1 MNFLDK
7 LVDHIE
13 SSLTMYSPIRVGML
27 GTGNSIA
34 IRPTPG
40 SMPSGYLNG
49 GRLRPFSFQ
58 VLTQHS
64 DPQTAYYTLEEIAD
78 LLDATDASISGEG
91 YVMVRCELY
100 TAPNFV
106 EVTDQ
111 GLHIY
116 TALFEAELLK
126 EVGRDGGRRFAGTV
140 EAPFRD

>member
-1 MNFLDK
+1 MNVLDK

-13 SSLTMYSPIRVGML
+13 SSLTLYSAIRVGML

-40 SMPSGYLNG
+40 SMPSGYLIG
-49 GRLRPFSFQ
+49 DRLRPFSFQ
-58 VLTQHS
+58 VLTQHT
-64 DPQTAYYTLEEIAD
+64 DPQVAYYALEDIAG
-78 LLDATDASISGEG
+78 LLDATDADISGAG

-111 GLHIY
+111 GLHI
-116 TALFEAELLK
+116 
-126 EVGRDGGRRFAGTV
+126 
-140 EAPFRD
+140 

>member
-13 SSLTMYSPIRVGML
+13 DSLTLYSSIRVGVL

-49 GRLRPFSFQ
+49 ERLRPYSFQ
-58 VLTQHS
+58 VLTQHT
-64 DPQTAYYTLEEIAD
+64 DPQVAYYALEEIAD

-100 TAPNFV
+100 TTPNFV

-126 EVGRDGGRRFAGTV
+126 EV
-140 EAPFRD
+140 

>member
-1 MNFLDK
+1 MNFLGK

-13 SSLTMYSPIRVGML
+13 SSLTLYSPIRVGML
-27 GTGNSIA
+27 GAGNSIA

-49 GRLRPFSFQ
+49 DRLRPFSFQ
-58 VLTQHS
+58 VLTQHA
-64 DPQTAYYTLEEIAD
+64 DPQVAYYALEDIAD
-78 LLDATDASISGEG
+78 LLDATDVDISGEG

-106 EVTDQ
+106 EVTER
-111 GLHIY
+111 GFHIY

-126 EVGRDGGRRFAGTV
+126 EV
-140 EAPFRD
+140 

>member
-13 SSLTMYSPIRVGML
+13 SSLTLYSPIRVGML
-27 GTGNSIA
+27 GAGNSIA

-40 SMPSGYLNG
+40 SMPSGYLNE
-49 GRLRPFSFQ
+49 GRLRPYSFQ
-58 VLTQHS
+58 VLAQHT
-64 DPQTAYYTLEEIAD
+64 DPQIAYYTLEEIAD
-78 LLDATDASISGEG
+78 LLDATDADISGDG

-106 EVTDQ
+106 EVTEQ
-111 GLHIY
+111 GFHIY

-126 EVGRDGGRRFAGTV
+126 EV
-140 EAPFRD
+140 

>member
-27 GTGNSIA
+27 GTGDSIA

-64 DPQTAYYTLEEIAD
+64 DPHTAYYTLEEIAD
-78 LLDATDASISGEG
+78 LLDATAACISGGG
-91 YVMVRCELY
+91 YGMVRCELY
-100 TAPNFV
+100 PAPKFV
-106 EVTDQ
+106 EVTGQ
-111 GLHIY
+111 GLQIY

-140 EAPFRD
+140 EAPF

>member
-13 SSLTMYSPIRVGML
+13 SSMTLYSPIRVGML

-49 GRLRPFSFQ
+49 ERLRPYSFQ
-58 VLTQHS
+58 VLAQHTN
-64 DPQTAYYTLEEIAD
+64 PQVAYYTLEEIAD
-78 LLDATDASISGEG
+78 LLDAIDADISGDG

-126 EVGRDGGRRFAGTV
+126 EV
-140 EAPFRD
+140 

>member
-7 LVDHIE
+7 LVDHVE
-13 SSLTMYSPIRVGML
+13 SSLTLYTPIGVGML
-27 GTGNSIA
+27 GAGNSNA

-40 SMPSGYLNG
+40 SMTSGYLNG
-49 GRLRPFSFQ
+49 RRLRPYSFQ
-58 VLTQHS
+58 VLTQHT
-64 DPQTAYYTLEEIAD
+64 DPQIAYYTLEEIAD
-78 LLDATDASISGEG
+78 LLGDTDASISGGG

-126 EVGRDGGRRFAGTV
+126 EV
-140 EAPFRD
+140 

>member
-13 SSLTMYSPIRVGML
+13 SSLTLYSSIRVGML
-27 GTGNSIA
+27 GTENSIA

-58 VLTQHS
+58 LLTQHS

-78 LLDATDASISGEG
+78 LLDATDADINGEG
-91 YVMVRCELY
+91 YVMVRCEPY
-100 TAPNFV
+100 TAPTLV
-106 EVTDQ
+106 EVTDH
-111 GLHIY
+111 GPPLY
-116 TALFEAELLK
+116 TALFEAPLSK
-126 EVGRDGGRRFAGTV
+126 PAGSDRRRRPPGAV
-140 EAPFRD
+140 HA

>member
-13 SSLTMYSPIRVGML
+13 SSMTLYSPIRVGML
-27 GTGNSIA
+27 GAGNSIA

-49 GRLRPFSFQ
+49 ERLRPYSFQ
-58 VLTQHS
+58 VLAQHT
-64 DPQTAYYTLEEIAD
+64 DPQTAYHTLEQIAD
-78 LLDATDASISGEG
+78 LLDATDAGISGDG

-106 EVTDQ
+106 EITDQ

-126 EVGRDGGRRFAGTV
+126 EV
-140 EAPFRD
+140 

>member
-13 SSLTMYSPIRVGML
+13 SSMTLYSPIRVGTL

-34 IRPTPG
+34 IRPTTG
-40 SMPSGYLNG
+40 TMPSGYLNG
-49 GRLRPFSFQ
+49 ERLRPYSFQ
-58 VLTQHS
+58 VLAQHTN
-64 DPQTAYYTLEEIAD
+64 PQVAYYTLEEIAD
-78 LLDATDASISGEG
+78 LLDAADADISGDG

-106 EVTDQ
+106 EVTEQ
-111 GLHIY
+111 GFHIY

-126 EVGRDGGRRFAGTV
+126 EV
-140 EAPFRD
+140 